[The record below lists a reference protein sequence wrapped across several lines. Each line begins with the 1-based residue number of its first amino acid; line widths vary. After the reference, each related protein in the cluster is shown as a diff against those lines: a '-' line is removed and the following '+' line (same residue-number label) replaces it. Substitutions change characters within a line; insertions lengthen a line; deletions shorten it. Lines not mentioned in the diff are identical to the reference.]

1 MTDEIQLN
9 KQNTHFLNHALWT
22 KFLKNLLRS
31 DVTDRRLTTR
41 DLKSPSDLINVTQA
55 SFLPVT
61 RTEKEFDD
69 WMMAREQKYS
79 VHNEGRVQLYCSK
92 EHRLTT
98 DVCGTYQID
107 THKDFN
113 EIRKQS

>member
-1 MTDEIQLN
+1 MTEEIQL
-9 KQNTHFLNHALWT
+9 KHTKHTFPNHALWT

-31 DVTDRRLTTR
+31 DVTDRRPKTH
-41 DLKSPSDLINVTQA
+41 DLKSPSDLISVTQA

-69 WMMAREQKYS
+69 WIMAREQKYS
-79 VHNEGRVQLYCSK
+79 VYNEGRVQLYCSK